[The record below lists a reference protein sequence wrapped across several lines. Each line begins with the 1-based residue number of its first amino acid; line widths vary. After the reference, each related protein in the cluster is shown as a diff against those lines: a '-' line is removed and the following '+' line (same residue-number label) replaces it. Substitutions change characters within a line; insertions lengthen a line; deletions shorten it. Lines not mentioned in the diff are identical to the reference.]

1 MADEKEIT
9 DINGAGDKNNASQ
22 KVISYTQL
30 KKMGCAKLSEMVY
43 EHGEVFVSSVKF
55 RPLKIVPAKLG

>member
-22 KVISYTQL
+22 RTISYGEIS
-30 KKMGCAKLSEMVY
+30 KIGAIKFSELVY
-43 EHGEVFVSSVKF
+43 EHGVVFITSNKF
-55 RPLKIVPAKLG
+55 RPLKVTPATLG